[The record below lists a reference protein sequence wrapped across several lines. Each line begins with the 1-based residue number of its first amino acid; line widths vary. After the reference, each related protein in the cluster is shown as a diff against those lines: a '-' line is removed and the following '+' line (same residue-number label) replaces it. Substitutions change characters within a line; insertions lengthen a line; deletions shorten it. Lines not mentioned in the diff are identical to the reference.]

1 MDKISRFTA
10 VNTKIAAMVGKLLTD
25 EDYKNMFKLN
35 SPSEISAYL
44 KKSTAYSEFFIG
56 SPAEMHRD
64 EIERHLKEGFINYL
78 DKLIH
83 YFTGDYRN
91 FFKCYYLKYEIYDL
105 KKAARLI
112 QIENSTDNIKD
123 NLRFAGKYRYIDID
137 KISKCENMEELIKSL
152 SGTVYA
158 PYLKNL
164 INGDI
169 NETLFRFEMAL
180 DTAFFN
186 ILEQN
191 IGKISKNDIDA
202 YYNLEGRY
210 IDMLNLQWIY
220 RGKKYFNLAPE
231 EIFNYTINKGYIFNY
246 RKIKNLCYASNID
259 EFVKKVKETPYGFMF
274 KGDST
279 QDIFMERRI
288 NRYMYFKQKSA
299 LKNFQPDISMVLAYM
314 NLREFEIR
322 DIVSII
328 ENVRYKMS
336 FDDAKKYLIRQI

>member
-1 MDKISRFTA
+1 MDKISRFSA
-10 VNTKIAAMVGKLLTD
+10 VNTKVTAMVGKLLTD

-44 KKSTAYSEFFIG
+44 KKSAAYSEYFSG
-56 SPAEMHRD
+56 NPSEMHRD
-64 EIERHLKEGFINYL
+64 EMERHLKEGFINYL

-83 YFTGDYRN
+83 YFTGDYRS

-105 KKAARLI
+105 KRAARLI
-112 QIENSTDNIKD
+112 HIENSTENIKE
-123 NLRFAGKYRYIDID
+123 NLRFAGKYRYIDVD
-137 KISKCENMEELIKSL
+137 KISKCENMDELIKSL
-152 SGTVYA
+152 FGTVYE

-164 INGDI
+164 INGDTR
-169 NETLFRFEMAL
+169 ETLFRFEMAL
-180 DTAFFN
+180 DTALFD

-191 IGKISKNDIDA
+191 VGKISRNDRRAYNDI
-202 YYNLEGRY
+202 EGRY
-210 IDMLNLQWIY
+210 VDMLNLQWIY

-231 EIFNYTINKGYIFNY
+231 EIFNYTINNGYVFNY
-246 RKIKNLCYASNID
+246 RKIKKLCYTGNID
-259 EFVKKVKETPYGFMF
+259 ELIKKVKETPYGFMF

-288 NRYMYFKQKSA
+288 NRYMYFKQKSI
-299 LKNFQPDISMVLAYM
+299 LKNFKPDISIILAYM

-328 ENVRYKMS
+328 ENVRYNMS